1 MVSQYSFFRDVI
13 KESLQTSPVL
23 LQYWVCMTGRTSTLW
38 SFNQTCSHSVI
49 HISLECWSNGFISV
63 FKNPQGE
70 KWLLATSDAI
80 AHIFFRFWSTFT
92 WSYCSWMKNGKADD
106 VRCWGRILQT
116 WSVLFV
122 RSTANSPCH
131 SGAVFHPG
139 FLVWDYWT
147 FSHFCWWNSHNTA
160 TPILHCVLSI
170 NFCAAAST
178 IIITY

>member
-1 MVSQYSFFRDVI
+1 MVTQNNFSRDVI
-13 KESLQTSPVL
+13 HKKKA
-23 LQYWVCMTGRTSTLW
+23 CR
-38 SFNQTCSHSVI
+38 FHRI
-49 HISLECWSNGFISV
+49 CWSCGFISV
-63 FKNPQGE
+63 FTHPHDK
-70 KWLLATSDAI
+70 KWLLATFRLTKLARASVALTSDAI

-92 WSYCSWMKNGKADD
+92 WSYFSWVKNGKADD

-122 RSTANSPCH
+122 RSTTNSPCH

-139 FLVWDYWT
+139 FLVWDYRT
-147 FSHFCWWNSHNTA
+147 FSPFCWWNSHNTA

-170 NFCAAAST
+170 NFCAAAGT